1 MKSNL
6 IVRRFLMLSALA
18 LALPAGSVMAQPGG
32 MGERGHPQC
41 GSSEMAREMGQ
52 GRKFGPMLRQLD
64 LSAEQQKQF
73 RLQRDAEQDAN
84 RTLMRELREERIALH
99 QLAAAEQYDAKKAA
113 EISERIG
120 RLHAK
125 LALSMAEGQR
135 KMLALLTPEQRA
147 KIKDMPLRPHH
158 GEH

>member
-1 MKSNL
+1 MNSNL

-18 LALPAGSVMAQPGG
+18 LALPAGSAMAQPGG
-32 MGERGHPQC
+32 MGRGHQQC
-41 GSSEMAREMGQ
+41 GSSEMARETGQ
-52 GRKFGPMLRQLD
+52 GRMFGPMLRQLG
-64 LSAEQQKQF
+64 LNAEQQKQL

-99 QLAAAEQYDAKKAA
+99 ELTAADQYDAKKAA

-120 RLHAK
+120 RLHGK

-147 KIKDMPLRPHH
+147 RIKDMPVRPHH
-158 GEH
+158 GKH